1 MKRRDFIKSLGVAG
15 AISILPCGTSKA
27 LSKKKE
33 TSFGPFFS
41 RVQSD
46 APKTPFSL
54 AFDSTGSL
62 LVTDPSLYR
71 VWRLDDSM
79 TVSNMFGRPG
89 SIPGSFNYPK
99 GIATDSNN
107 FIYVVDSNNCRVQVF
122 DISGRLFKIVGA
134 IGSIGGLF
142 ATPQGICIDRKNN
155 MLVADTR
162 NHRIQIFESF
172 QLVSVI
178 GELGDGNDQFRLP
191 TACQATPDGEIL
203 VLDSK
208 HGLVKL
214 FDKNGNFKRSF
225 AGDGSS
231 PGMLNAPQGMVLD
244 SDGSVLVAD
253 TGNHRIQK
261 FDFSGKLISI
271 WASDNSG
278 APLFKT
284 PTGLAV
290 KDGSV
295 YVADTG
301 KGAIIKLNTS
311 NS

>member
-15 AISILPCGTSKA
+15 VISILPCGTSKA
-27 LSKKKE
+27 LSEKKE
-33 TSFGPFFS
+33 TTSSQFFGQ
-41 RVQSD
+41 VQSD
-46 APKTPFSL
+46 IPKSPFSL
-54 AFDSTGSL
+54 AFDSTGGL

-71 VWRLDDSM
+71 VWRLDDTM
-79 TVSNMFGRPG
+79 TVSNSFGRPG
-89 SIPGSFNYPK
+89 ATPGSFNYPK

-122 DISGRLFKIVGA
+122 DISGRLIKTVGA

-172 QLVSVI
+172 QLVSII

-191 TACQATPDGEIL
+191 TACQTTPDGEIL
-203 VLDSK
+203 ALDSK
-208 HGLVKL
+208 HGLIKI

-225 AGDGSS
+225 AGEGSS
-231 PGMLNAPQGMVLD
+231 PGSLNTPQGMALD
-244 SDGSVLVAD
+244 SEGSIFVAD

-261 FDFSGKLISI
+261 FDFSGKLVSI
-271 WASDNSG
+271 WASDSSG
-278 APLFKT
+278 VPLFKT

-301 KGAIIKLNTS
+301 KGAIIKLAAAN
-311 NS
+311 